1 MKKLILHFVL
11 AFAFAAPQLA
21 SAQCKSFTKKNCR
34 EPLEDYTG
42 NGQYNGATMFEG
54 EEATLS
60 QTFYSGQEYRLF
72 VCSHESISDSL
83 YFEVMDYRKNVL
95 YSSRGK
101 EEKIFDFSLE
111 STQQLKIR
119 VVVPDLGTANNLKK
133 NGCVSIM
140 VGFKKQD

>member
-1 MKKLILHFVL
+1 VKKLILPILLL
-11 AFAFAAPQLA
+11 ALAVPQFA

-42 NGQYNGATMFEG
+42 NGQYNGAVMFEG

-60 QTFYSGQEYRLF
+60 QTFYSGQDYRLF
-72 VCSHESISDSL
+72 VCSQPSISDSL

-95 YSSRGK
+95 YSSRNSG
-101 EEKIFDFSLE
+101 EKVFDFTLE
-111 STQQLKIR
+111 STQQLKMR
-119 VVVPDLGTANNLKK
+119 VVVPSLGTANNLKK

-140 VGFKKQD
+140 VGFKKQE